1 MERVISAQGAK
12 GLEALLAEF
21 LQINQTGE
29 TLDPNEG
36 LRPVYMKIS
45 AYCRWS
51 GKGETKVWEEI
62 KAGRLET
69 VRDGRNVLITY
80 RSALK
85 RAREIAAQT
94 LEPSDRRAALRG
106 PRPAPAPA
114 LEPPPPEAA

>member
-21 LQINQTGE
+21 LRINQTGE
-29 TLDPNEG
+29 ALDPNEG
-36 LRPVYMKIS
+36 LLPIFLKMP

-51 GKGETKVWEEI
+51 GQGETRAREDI

-69 VRDGRNVLITY
+69 VRDRRNVLITY

-85 RAREIAAQT
+85 RAREIAAET
-94 LEPSDRRAALRG
+94 LEPPDRRAAIKR
-106 PRPAPAPA
+106 A
-114 LEPPPPEAA
+114 LDEAEANFQLAE